1 MFRQK
6 KDIKTDRHTDGLRE
20 RQTDG
25 QRERYTDRHRERHTS
40 GQREKYTD
48 GQRGRHTDGQ
58 RKRQMKTEK
67 TSLNQKRHTERR
79 DTNDKQK
86 GEQKI
91 IFTTFFQAQP
101 TSIQRNGIKMISM
114 LMDKNY
120 VKERKK
126 ERQKEQERES
136 KSD

>member
-1 MFRQK
+1 LSK
-6 KDIKTDRHTDGLRE
+6 KTKTIVEE
-20 RQTDG
+20 RIVG
-25 QRERYTDRHRERHTS
+25 
-40 GQREKYTD
+40 
-48 GQRGRHTDGQ
+48 GRHTDGQ

-67 TSLNQKRHTERR
+67 TSLNQKRHTESEIVSERERR

-126 ERQKEQERES
+126 ER
-136 KSD
+136 